1 MVRVKREGDKVTGI
15 ALSAALGL
23 GIGVIGGILVR
34 QFLSDLATEPV
45 KNAVRGLRRPGS
57 AEPADQTDLE
67 RAIESA
73 LDADPDTHSLNVKV
87 EALGDGIVE
96 LTGTTPDPLSC
107 QIAADIARGVPGAD
121 IVVNRILV
129 DAEGSSV
136 SESPSRPEVS

>member
-1 MVRVKREGDKVTGI
+1 LVRVKREGDKVTGI

-23 GIGVIGGILVR
+23 GIGVISGMLVR

-45 KNAVRGLRRPGS
+45 KNAVRGLRRSRSP
-57 AEPADQTDLE
+57 EPADRDGIE
-67 RAIESA
+67 RAIEDA
-73 LDADPDTHSLNVKV
+73 LDADPDTHSLNLKV

-107 QIAADIARGVPGAD
+107 QIAADIARGVAGAE

-129 DAEGSSV
+129 DAGESSGSDSQ
-136 SESPSRPEVS
+136 SRSEVS

>member
-1 MVRVKREGDKVTGI
+1 MVRVKRDGGETTGI
-15 ALSAALGL
+15 AVSAAIGL
-23 GIGVIGGILVR
+23 GIGIIGGMLVR
-34 QFLSDLATEPV
+34 QFFSDLATEPV
-45 KNAVRGLRRPGS
+45 KNAVRGLRRPRS
-57 AEPADQTDLE
+57 AEPPEREELE

-107 QIAADIARGVPGAD
+107 EIAADVARGVPGAD

-129 DAEGSSV
+129 DAGGSSV
-136 SESPSRPEVS
+136 SDSDSRPEVS